1 MISHWFPN
9 EFPLI
14 SNWFPTDF
22 PLISHWYPNDFLFNP
37 PWKTH
42 GTSRKSIEPKR
53 STIACPKI
61 RPAGGV
67 FIQWFDDWMSGS
79 SITGWLKSSNVQ
91 LITNWCPIDGKVMG
105 NHHHSMTFPSLSHGQ
120 HQTSVNFFMHLSVSS
135 VVYGRMWYGLSLIC
149 VGETIFST
157 AMWLYFHQ

>member
-1 MISHWFPN
+1 MNSH
-9 EFPLI
+9 
-14 SNWFPTDF
+14 WFPTDF
-22 PLISHWYPNDFLFNP
+22 QLISHWYPNDFLFNP

-135 VVYGRMWYGLSLIC
+135 VVYGRMWYGLFLIC